1 MNKIRCILNFFFWLI
16 VNICTKEWMIAW
28 SQHYCLWHYNPF
40 QHSFITNYWQDQCA
54 NYKEFQICPRLITL
68 SKESI
73 QPQTEDLGENRLF
86 VCICTPV

>member
-1 MNKIRCILNFFFWLI
+1 
-16 VNICTKEWMIAW
+16 MIAW

-73 QPQTEDLGENRLF
+73 QPQTENLGENRLF